1 MMYTKIKILQILFTV
16 TGLAAISLGDYFGN
30 KNLRPKATTLPIGK
44 NLKVF
49 NDDLIV
55 GKKIEI
61 QNDINVFKG
70 NQSVQNVKSLQL
82 NDGMHIYNGNVMIEV
97 PEIQNLVMILNN
109 ILNNSALI
117 EKIGTK
123 TFTTCKKKH

>member
-1 MMYTKIKILQILFTV
+1 M
-16 TGLAAISLGDYFGN
+16 SCDYFGN
-30 KNLRPKATTLPIGK
+30 KNLRPKAATLPIDK

-61 QNDINVFKG
+61 QNGINVFKG

-82 NDGMHIYNGNVMIEV
+82 NDGMHIYNGNVIIEV
-97 PEIQNLVMILNN
+97 PEIQNLVMMLND

-123 TFTTCKKKH
+123 TFTTCKKKQ